1 MVAPL
6 YTLVLAL
13 TLSQPQVTPDGPRC
27 MPATYADL
35 QEVMAQEPTVCIVVF
50 ATWCAPCRQHLLE
63 ADTKAIIVGAF
74 DDDDHINGAVLG
86 LGLGQR
92 CWLDRGITRAL
103 GIKSVPASRCFT
115 RRPTP
120 PQTFSD
126 PEATSGVRWR

>member
-6 YTLVLAL
+6 YALLWAL
-13 TLSQPQVTPDGPRC
+13 TFSQPQVTLDGPRC
-27 MPATYADL
+27 IPATYADL
-35 QEVMAQEPTVCIVVF
+35 QEVMAEEPTVCIVVF

-63 ADTKAIIVGAF
+63 ADAKAIIVGAF
-74 DDDDHINGAVLG
+74 DDDGHINDAVRS

-103 GIKSVPASRCFT
+103 RMKSVPSSRCFT
-115 RRPTP
+115 RRPVP

-126 PEATSGVRWR
+126 P